1 MSGFGVNCNDG
12 SFDVLAMNAGW
23 GDIEDGAI
31 APVTISVDCKVY
43 EGEMTGMYI
52 GDLPAVRIIFETH
65 DHLIDIA
72 AGSTLTLTGPDGRP
86 VAYDLAGAPEAM
98 ATLGQCMQDMA
109 G

>member
-1 MSGFGVNCNDG
+1 M
-12 SFDVLAMNAGW
+12 
-23 GDIEDGAI
+23 
-31 APVTISVDCKVY
+31 
-43 EGEMTGMYI
+43 
-52 GDLPAVRIIFETH
+52 PAVEIIFETH